1 MKRQFPGLQSES
13 QNGNGLEGLF
23 LAQVEHACY
32 FGHSQKPFFA
42 LRFKIV
48 EPKEHL
54 GRSISGR
61 LYCHPKALW
70 KLNRFLREF
79 GYDSDLLG
87 RNEVDERSLLGL
99 LGVIKTSRV
108 ALHGRSFLNL
118 EACAPAAEWE
128 ELSSANSPAKN
139 QARDGHDL

>member
-13 QNGNGLEGLF
+13 PNSNGLEGLF
-23 LAQVEHACY
+23 LVQVEHACY
-32 FGHSQKPFFA
+32 FGHPQKPFFA
-42 LRFKIV
+42 LRFKVV

-54 GRSISGR
+54 GRLISGR

-79 GYDSDLLG
+79 DYDSDLLG

-99 LGVIKTSRV
+99 MGVIKTSRV
-108 ALHGRSFLNL
+108 ALHGRSFLNV
-118 EACAPAAEWE
+118 EAFAPASEWE
-128 ELSSANSPAKN
+128 EPSAAKSNPVSPA
-139 QARDGHDL
+139 RDQR